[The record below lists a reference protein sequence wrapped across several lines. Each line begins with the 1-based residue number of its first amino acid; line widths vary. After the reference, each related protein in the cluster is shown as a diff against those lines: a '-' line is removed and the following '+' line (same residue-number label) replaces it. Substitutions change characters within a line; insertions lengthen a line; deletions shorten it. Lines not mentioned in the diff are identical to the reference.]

1 MDKNTAKSCAPFVEV
16 INMNVTLA
24 SRPGLL
30 TSSNFYRPTRY
41 PWAELAMRRQHEVHW
56 LPWEVPLGQDIAD
69 WATKLSPVEKSLLTQ
84 IFRFFTQSDI
94 EVSECYHE
102 KYSRVFEPIEVKMML
117 SAFNAMEGIHIQAY
131 ALLLDTLGLPES
143 DFSAFASIPA
153 MQNKVD
159 YMHQFGVGTNADI
172 LRTTA
177 MFGAFTEGVS
187 LYSMF
192 AMMLNFPRHNKM
204 KGMGQIVSWSVRD
217 ESLHAESIIR
227 LHHAFA
233 AEVGGRSASVE
244 RDIIQCARQ
253 VVALEDAF
261 VDEAFKM
268 GAVPGLQPSEIKAY
282 VRFIANWRLKQLHLD
297 PIYSIHTNP
306 LEWLQVMLSGVEHQ
320 NFFEGRATEYS
331 KASSKG
337 EWHGKSGVWENF
349 SNHTPSHPKDRA
361 PKRPEGYYS
370 ED

>member
-1 MDKNTAKSCAPFVEV
+1 MK
-16 INMNVTLA
+16 
-24 SRPGLL
+24 PGLL

-41 PWAELAMRRQHEVHW
+41 PWAELAMRKQHEVHW
-56 LPWEVPLGQDIAD
+56 VPWEVPLGEDIKD
-69 WATKLSPVEKSLLTQ
+69 WHSKLVPAEKELLSQ

-102 KYSRVFEPIEVKMML
+102 KYSRIFEPIEVKMML
-117 SAFNAMEGIHIQAY
+117 SAFNSMEGIHIQAY

-143 DFSAFASIPA
+143 EFSAFAKIPA

-159 YMHQFGVGTNADI
+159 YMRQFGVGSNDDI

-177 MFGAFTEGVS
+177 MFGAFTEGLS

-192 AMMLNFPRHNKM
+192 AMLMNFPRQNKM

-227 LHHAFA
+227 LHNTFA
-233 AEVGGRSASVE
+233 TEVGGRSARVK
-244 RDIIQCARQ
+244 RDISQCCIQ

-261 VDEAFKM
+261 IDEAFKM
-268 GAVPGLQPSEIKAY
+268 GAVPLLEPDDIKRY
-282 VRFIANWRLKQLHLD
+282 IRFVADWRLRQLGLE
-297 PIYSIHTNP
+297 PIYNRDTINP
-306 LEWLQVMLSGVEHQ
+306 LPWLQVLLSGVEHQ

-331 KASSKG
+331 KAASKG
-337 EWHGKSGVWENF
+337 EWHGKSGVWEEF
-349 SNHTPSHPKDRA
+349 ARSHTPSHPRDR
-361 PKRPEGYYS
+361 PPRPLGYYDS
-370 ED
+370 E